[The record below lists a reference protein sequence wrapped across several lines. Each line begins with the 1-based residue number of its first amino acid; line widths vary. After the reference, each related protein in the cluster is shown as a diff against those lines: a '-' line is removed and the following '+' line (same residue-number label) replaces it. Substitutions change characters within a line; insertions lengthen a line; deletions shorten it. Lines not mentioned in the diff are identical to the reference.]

1 MKTLYNQTAI
11 DNLFKQYEN
20 RAGFMS
26 YLIPGSLLDGYILT
40 APGCKT
46 TIIKEVYLNEWSS
59 GYSVRMYNTIPTKY
73 QKIIDLIESGATD
86 ETIIKAFCA

>member
-1 MKTLYNQTAI
+1 MYISSQARI
-11 DNLFKQYEN
+11 DNLFTLYEK

-46 TIIKEVYLNEWSS
+46 TIIKEVYLNCYSS
-59 GYSVRMYNTIPTKY
+59 GYSVRKYNTIPAKY
-73 QKIIDLIESGATD
+73 QKVIDLIESGAPN
-86 ETIIKAFCA
+86 ETVYKAFCA